1 MWTLQKLKGK
11 EGKKEL
17 EDGSS
22 GIDQRR
28 CKEGT
33 SKVFESADF
42 WNEGSTRR
50 VYTRYSH
57 GTEWGWSSMDARVDA
72 GPREVGYRSTRGY
85 PTQPWGWLGEEW
97 MAGRPGEV
105 GHLAQPQPWVRLGQ
119 PPPLLSYLPTTR
131 GTNWRKK
138 SSKSF
143 N

>member
-17 EDGSS
+17 EGDSS
-22 GIDQRR
+22 GTDQKKS
-28 CKEGT
+28 KEGT
-33 SKVFESADF
+33 SKVFENEDF

-57 GTEWGWSSMDARVDA
+57 GTEWGWSSMDARIGA

-85 PTQPWGWLGEEW
+85 PTQPWGWLGEER
-97 MAGRPGEV
+97 MVGRSGEV
-105 GHLAQPQPWVRLGQ
+105 VYPAQPQQWVRLGQ

-131 GTNWRKK
+131 DSDWRKQ
-138 SSKSF
+138 SPKSF
-143 N
+143 K